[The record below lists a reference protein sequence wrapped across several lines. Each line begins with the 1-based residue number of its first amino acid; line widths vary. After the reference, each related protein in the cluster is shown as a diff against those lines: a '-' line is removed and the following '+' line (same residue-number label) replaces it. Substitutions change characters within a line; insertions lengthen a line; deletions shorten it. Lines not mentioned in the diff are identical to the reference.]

1 VSAGRLAGTLEAG
14 NGDGDFDLNLG
25 DRRGFVLLADVER
38 DRETGLE
45 TSGICDPDGFP

>member
-1 VSAGRLAGTLEAG
+1 MSAGRLAGTLEGG

-38 DRETGLE
+38 DRVRGLE
-45 TSGICDPDGFP
+45 TSGIGEPDGFP